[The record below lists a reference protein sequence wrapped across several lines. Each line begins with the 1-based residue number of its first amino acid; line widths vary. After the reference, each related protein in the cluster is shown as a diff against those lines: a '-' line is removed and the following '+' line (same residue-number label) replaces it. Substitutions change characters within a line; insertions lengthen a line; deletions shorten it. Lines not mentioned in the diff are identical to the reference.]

1 MRRSSSTTLTVSEPV
16 IIDKHELHSTW
27 PIYSVPDRRA
37 VVSQPLT
44 LTVERDQ
51 TCYGPSDRVV
61 VLATL
66 KSDNLTPVVLRAFE
80 LTLKE
85 TIIFKAGHH
94 ASGKKGAPQVRT
106 THIGEQKVPV
116 NVTLYGGTQNKAE
129 LSCIIPQ
136 THTTTTVNAAR
147 HIDITYSIVV
157 KAIMGVGKPIL
168 IELPVTVSN
177 WQRFVYHIIAFCL
190 NLLNYPPEMSLS
202 RPLSKHDFVR
212 NISL

>member
-1 MRRSSSTTLTVSEPV
+1 MRRSSSSTLTVSEPV

-27 PIYSVPDRRA
+27 PIYSVPDRRVA
-37 VVSQPLT
+37 VSQPLT

-80 LTLKE
+80 FTLKE
-85 TIIFKAGHH
+85 TIEFKAGHH
-94 ASGKKGAPQVRT
+94 TSGKKGTPQIRH

-136 THTTTTVNAAR
+136 THTTTTVNTAR
-147 HIDITYSIVV
+147 HIDITYHIVV
-157 KAIMGVGKPIL
+157 QALMGVGKPIL

-177 WQRFVYHIIAFCL
+177 WQRFVSFVMFTIVDLPHSPRTHQKCL
-190 NLLNYPPEMSLS
+190 SS
-202 RPLSKHDFVR
+202 GR
-212 NISL
+212 